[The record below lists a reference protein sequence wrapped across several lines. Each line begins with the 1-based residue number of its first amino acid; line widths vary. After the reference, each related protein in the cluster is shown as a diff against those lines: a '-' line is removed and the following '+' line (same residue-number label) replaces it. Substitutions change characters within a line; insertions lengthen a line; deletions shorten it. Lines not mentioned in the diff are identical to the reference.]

1 MLDGF
6 ILIIMTALS
15 VLWIFLSL
23 RLEMDQ
29 NQELDNIQLCQIYS
43 TYEWS
48 DINQNIN
55 YSLTLVLIGWGKD
68 FRKGDDLRLTQI
80 DVAVRSQAYCNY
92 VLNKTKH
99 EGNRRVFLQ
108 IETFLPELLKESQ
121 FCADKTIL
129 TDEEKITK
137 GDSGGPS
144 VRR

>member
-1 MLDGF
+1 MRG
-6 ILIIMTALS
+6 LIS
-15 VLWIFLSL
+15 F
-23 RLEMDQ
+23 
-29 NQELDNIQLCQIYS
+29 
-43 TYEWS
+43 
-48 DINQNIN
+48 NIN
-55 YSLTLVLIGWGKD
+55 YSLKLVLTGWGKD
-68 FRKGDDLRLTQI
+68 VSKDEDLKLTQI

-129 TDEEKITK
+129 TDEEKITQ

>member
-1 MLDGF
+1 MSCP
-6 ILIIMTALS
+6 IPI
-15 VLWIFLSL
+15 
-23 RLEMDQ
+23 
-29 NQELDNIQLCQIYS
+29 
-43 TYEWS
+43 
-48 DINQNIN
+48 NIN
-55 YSLTLVLIGWGKD
+55 HSLTLVQIGWGKD
-68 FRKGDDLRLTQI
+68 VSKDDDLKLTQI
-80 DVAVRSQAYCNY
+80 DVAVRSQAYCNF

-129 TDEEKITK
+129 TDEEKVTN

>member
-1 MLDGF
+1 MGC
-6 ILIIMTALS
+6 LIPTNM
-15 VLWIFLSL
+15 
-23 RLEMDQ
+23 
-29 NQELDNIQLCQIYS
+29 
-43 TYEWS
+43 
-48 DINQNIN
+48 N
-55 YSLTLVLIGWGKD
+55 YSLTKVLIGWGKD
-68 FRKGDDLRLTQI
+68 DSKDVDMKLTEI

-99 EGNRRVFLQ
+99 EGNKRVFLQ

-129 TDEEKITK
+129 TDEEKVTN

>member
-1 MLDGF
+1 MNEVNSKIQSLE
-6 ILIIMTALS
+6 S
-15 VLWIFLSL
+15 VVGISVTS
-23 RLEMDQ
+23 Q
-29 NQELDNIQLCQIYS
+29 
-43 TYEWS
+43 
-48 DINQNIN
+48 
-55 YSLTLVLIGWGKD
+55 GWGKD
-68 FRKGDDLRLTQI
+68 DSKDVDMKLTEI

-99 EGNRRVFLQ
+99 EGNKRVFLQ

-129 TDEEKITK
+129 TDEEKVTN